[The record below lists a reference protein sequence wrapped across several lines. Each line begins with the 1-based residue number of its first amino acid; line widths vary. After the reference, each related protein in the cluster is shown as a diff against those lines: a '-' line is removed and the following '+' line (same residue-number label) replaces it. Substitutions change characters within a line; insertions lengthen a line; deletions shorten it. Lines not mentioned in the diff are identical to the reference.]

1 MVNVGKCL
9 RRGLVIWGVWI
20 LSGKAWGN
28 WESRLLFEFGG
39 KGTQAGQFSEKTA
52 FYADDNGNLYA
63 VDPLYKRIQRMAPD
77 GTPSLEISN
86 TTLGEVILQ
95 KPTAIVADA
104 QGVMYVVDLTFVPI
118 EKRVNR
124 PVFTYG
130 HCIRRFSPSGEY
142 LGVFFYVELDVK
154 NPWAEPAFL
163 GVTAEGELSAIVPY
177 GDTERLVH
185 LAVAPSGEL
194 YVNDRD
200 VVYVLDREGNV
211 LRTFAGRG
219 GREEETHESLSMA
232 VDVEGFL
239 YIADQ
244 KNHRVVV
251 FDSEGKAVRII
262 GQPGSNDGEFIEP
275 FLVRVLSDGTIAV
288 ADRAVYTRFHE
299 APFPQ
304 RADDPTPRIPEA
316 MVSLRQRLGGNRL
329 VPTLFLRVQRF
340 DAEGRFLGKQLLRF
354 PVDSYESWHYG
365 VRAIDG
371 AGRLYCQHRRSLRMR
386 LYEPIKGIQWQHV
399 HRFLTARA
407 DLTTLLQEVDNPDI
421 DAELGLK
428 ADYRARG
435 FLFEKK
441 TLSFLVPSGT
451 VGASGTLDSRFIY
464 DLDERHRLGFSPGF
478 YTLRA
483 RSEQLFQTEAGLDPE
498 RTFPQDDQDFIEFEQ
513 IQLGFEWER
522 LLSQDPYRYRSFRGF
537 FNLGF
542 GRTRTLNDAISPTN
556 LRRYLVDQTF
566 LDWEMGVEYDLGA
579 RFYATASLLRG
590 PAYGGFNGW
599 WTYVDET
606 GALFARGFN
615 QGRETRAQ
623 FLIEGL
629 F

>member
-9 RRGLVIWGVWI
+9 RLGLVAWGAWI
-20 LSGKAWGN
+20 VGEKAWGG

-39 KGTQAGQFSEKTA
+39 KGTQPGQFSEKTA

-63 VDPLYKRIQRMAPD
+63 VDPLYKRIQRIAPD
-77 GTPSLEISN
+77 GTPSLEVSN
-86 TTLGEVILQ
+86 TTLGEAVLQ

-104 QGVMYVVDLTFVPI
+104 QGVIYVVDLTFVPV
-118 EKRVNR
+118 EKRVDR

-142 LGVFFYVELDVK
+142 LGAFTYLELSVK
-154 NPWAEPAFL
+154 NPWAESALL
-163 GVTAEGELSAIVPY
+163 GLTPEGELSAIIPY

-211 LRTFAGRG
+211 VRTFAGRG
-219 GREEETHESLSMA
+219 GREDETHESLSMA
-232 VDVEGFL
+232 VDAEGFL
-239 YIADQ
+239 YVADQ
-244 KNHRVVV
+244 KNHRIVVLN
-251 FDSEGKAVRII
+251 SQGESVRIV
-262 GQPGSNDGEFIEP
+262 GKLGSNDGEFVEP

-299 APFPQ
+299 APLPQ
-304 RADDPTPRIPEA
+304 RVDDPTPRIPET
-316 MVSLRQRLGGNRL
+316 MVPLRQRIGGNRL
-329 VPTLFLRVQRF
+329 VPTLLFRVQRF
-340 DAEGRFLGKQLLRF
+340 DAEGRFLGKQLLRL
-354 PVDSYESWHYG
+354 PVESSESWHYV

-371 AGRLYCQHRRSLRMR
+371 KGRLYCQHRRSLRMR
-386 LYEPIKGIQWQHV
+386 LYEPTKGIQWKHV

-407 DLTTLLQEVDNPDI
+407 DLTTFLQEVDNPDI

-428 ADYRARG
+428 ADYRGRG
-435 FLFEKK
+435 FLFENKR
-441 TLSFLVPSGT
+441 LSFLVPSGT
-451 VGASGTLDSRFIY
+451 VGASGMLDGRFVY
-464 DLDERHRLGFSPGF
+464 DLDEKQRLGFSPGF
-478 YTLRA
+478 YALRA

-498 RTFPQDDQDFIEFEQ
+498 RTFPQDDQDFIEFQ
-513 IQLGFEWER
+513 QVQLGFVWER
-522 LLSQDPYRYRSFRGF
+522 TLSQDPYRYRSFQGF

-542 GRTRTLNDAISPTN
+542 GRTRTLNDAISPRN
-556 LRRYLVDQTF
+556 LRRYLVEQTF
-566 LDWEMGVEYDLGA
+566 IEWEVGIEYDLGA

-590 PAYGGFNGW
+590 PAYGGSNGW

-623 FLIEGL
+623 FLVEGL